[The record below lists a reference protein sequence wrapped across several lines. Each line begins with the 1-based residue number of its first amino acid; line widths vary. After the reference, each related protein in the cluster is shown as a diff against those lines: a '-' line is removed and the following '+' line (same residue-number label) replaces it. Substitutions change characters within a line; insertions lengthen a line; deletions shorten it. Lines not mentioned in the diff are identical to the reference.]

1 MAKLIRRSWRPVVLW
16 SCMAL
21 MGCGRAEPELAPPPP
36 PEIMVSLPVTRT
48 VTDYEDFTGR
58 TDAVKTVEIRA
69 RVTGYLDKVY
79 FEEGTEVVQGTP
91 LFEIDPRPYRTAYD
105 QAVGNLE
112 SMEARLKRQDGDLKR
127 AERLVATKA
136 LSNED
141 YEKIIGDR
149 GETAAS
155 FRGLRAA
162 VERAKQDLDWT
173 KVTAPISGRLS
184 RQYIDPGNVVKAEDT
199 VLTTIVSLDPMYV
212 YFDVDERTHLRL
224 KRLALEAKTKSVSQA
239 SVPVFMGLADELG
252 YPHEGKIN
260 FEDNRIDS

>member
-1 MAKLIRRSWRPVVLW
+1 
-16 SCMAL
+16 
-21 MGCGRAEPELAPPPP
+21 
-36 PEIMVSLPVTRT
+36 
-48 VTDYEDFTGR
+48 

-79 FEEGTEVVQGTP
+79 FEEGTEVAQGTP

-184 RQYIDPGNVVKAEDT
+184 RQFIDPGNVVKAEDT

-239 SVPVFMGLADELG
+239 SVPVFMGLADEIG

-260 FEDNRIDS
+260 FEDNRIDSTTGTLRIRGVFANEGRLLSPGLFARIRLPVGAPYQA